1 MGGLAAVVYG
11 VIVYAF
17 FLITFLYAV
26 AFVGNLPVLKTVDS
40 GVPGP
45 VVPALIVDTCL
56 LGLFAVQHSVMARQ
70 GFKRWW
76 TRFVPKAVE
85 RATYVLLASLALA
98 LLYWQWRPI
107 PSEVWRV
114 TNGFGI
120 LALQAIFW
128 GGWATVLLSTFLIN
142 HFELF
147 GLRQVYA
154 RMRGNELPLPTFR
167 TPLLYRHVRHP
178 IYLGFLLA
186 FWATPQMTYGH
197 LLFAAATTGYI
208 FIGIWLEERDLIAHF
223 GETYERYRSNVRML
237 VPLPRRR

>member
-17 FLITFLYAV
+17 FLTTFLYAV
-26 AFVGNLPVLKTVDS
+26 AFVSNLPVLKTVDS

-45 VVPALIVDTCL
+45 AAPALIVDTCL

-85 RATYVLLASLALA
+85 RGTYVLLASFALA

-128 GGWATVLLSTFLIN
+128 GGWATVLLSTFLIS

-208 FIGIWLEERDLIAHF
+208 FIGIWLEERDLIAYF

>member
-11 VIVYAF
+11 VIVYAL

-26 AFVGNLPVLKTVDS
+26 AFVDNLPVLKTVDS

-45 VVPALIVDTCL
+45 VGPALIVDTCL

-85 RATYVLLASLALA
+85 RATYVLLASLVLA

-107 PSEVWRV
+107 SREVWQV
-114 TNGFGI
+114 TNAFGI

-154 RMRGNELPLPTFR
+154 RMRGNELPSPTFR
-167 TPLLYRHVRHP
+167 TPLLSRHVRHP
-178 IYLGFLLA
+178 IYLGRQA
-186 FWATPQMTYGH
+186 RPCSQMRRLCIVAH
-197 LLFAAATTGYI
+197 PARAA
-208 FIGIWLEERDLIAHF
+208 
-223 GETYERYRSNVRML
+223 
-237 VPLPRRR
+237 